1 MSIYWYNSYVKP
13 NDNIAKLPSYMMAS
27 TIIIFQAVMYF
38 AEWSILPTNRAF
50 QKVREGIY
58 DPSMIGDKPKW

>member
-1 MSIYWYNSYVKP
+1 MV
-13 NDNIAKLPSYMMAS
+13 S

>member
-1 MSIYWYNSYVKP
+1 MSYQVHIGTILTQHLRLLYSLMV
-13 NDNIAKLPSYMMAS
+13 L
-27 TIIIFQAVMYF
+27 TIIMIQAVMYF

>member
-1 MSIYWYNSYVKP
+1 MV
-13 NDNIAKLPSYMMAS
+13 L
-27 TIIIFQAVMYF
+27 TIIMIQAVMYF